1 MRRSLNDDMARFHNL
16 AKRSQLRTLG
26 YSARDIGTALEDH
39 RLWPIRRQWLMHQ
52 GADAASVRAVALGG
66 RLAAAS
72 ALSSYG
78 IWVTRSTGLW
88 IQVPES
94 ASHVSQLRPGE
105 HRLWMREHFTNR
117 SDQQWRMSVQD
128 SLLQYAKLGSEEDV
142 TAAFDSAL
150 NTGLLSRSALD
161 DVFSVMPRRL
171 RRLLSRIDGKAA
183 SGLETLLRLAAE
195 AEGWHVEIQVEIA
208 GVGRV
213 DVLIDGWL
221 VIELDGARWHD
232 NHQSQEE
239 DRRRDA
245 ELVRRGYR
253 WHRFRSSQVLTQ
265 MPLCIDVIRTILAS
279 GRPPV
284 SPQVCGRF

>member
-1 MRRSLNDDMARFHNL
+1 
-16 AKRSQLRTLG
+16 
-26 YSARDIGTALEDH
+26 
-39 RLWPIRRQWLMHQ
+39 
-52 GADAASVRAVALGG
+52 
-66 RLAAAS
+66 
-72 ALSSYG
+72 
-78 IWVTRSTGLW
+78 
-88 IQVPES
+88 
-94 ASHVSQLRPGE
+94 
-105 HRLWMREHFTNR
+105 MREHFTNR